1 MSSVLAL
8 VDCRSFYV
16 SVERVWDSALRN
28 KPVVVLGNNDSAV
41 VALSDEARA
50 LGIRRG
56 MPVFECKDIIEQHH
70 VLCFSSNYSLY
81 GDFSARVRQT
91 LLAFV
96 SSPALIETNSIDEWW
111 LDSGHIAI
119 DDLVRFGRKIRATI
133 LQHVGLPTGVTL
145 APTKTLT
152 KIGGEIVK
160 QYPEH
165 RGVLALVAT
174 PKEELDEWLSRIVV
188 DDVWMVGPRRAE
200 QLNAAGIYTAQQLR
214 DADLA
219 WVHRRF
225 SVVTARTVLELRGV
239 PCIPLKPVSNPK
251 KHIASAKTFG
261 RPIERLEALC
271 QAIAAY
277 VARAAEKLR
286 SQRSVALSVSVF
298 ITTNRFNTSLPQ
310 YSNSASRQLLTASA
324 FTPDLV
330 DAALDALRSIFRIGF
345 TYTKAGV
352 FLSQISERSHIQ
364 PDLFGAYDP
373 ERYERSERI
382 MVAVDH
388 INRLFGPDT
397 LFFGSMGL
405 TSERTWSMRQEHLS
419 KHYTTRWQEILE
431 VSAR

>member
-16 SVERVWDSALRN
+16 SVERVWDSELRN

-56 MPVFECKDIIEQHH
+56 MPVFECRDIIEEHH
-70 VLCFSSNYSLY
+70 VVCFSSNFPLY
-81 GDFSARVRQT
+81 GNFSARVRQT
-91 LLAFV
+91 LLAFA
-96 SSPALIETNSIDEWW
+96 SSPELIETNSIDEWW
-111 LDSGHIAI
+111 LDAGHIST
-119 DDLVRFGRKIRATI
+119 DDLVRFGREIRATI

-165 RGVLALVAT
+165 MGVLALVAT
-174 PKEELDEWLSRIVV
+174 PKKELDEWLSRIAI
-188 DDVWMVGPRRAE
+188 DDVWMVGPRRAK

-214 DADLA
+214 DADLS

-239 PCIPLKPVSNPK
+239 PCIPLKPVSKPK
-251 KHIASAKTFG
+251 KNIASAKTFG
-261 RPIERLEALC
+261 RPVERLESLC

-286 SQRSVALSVSVF
+286 SQGSVAGSVSVF
-298 ITTNRFNTSLPQ
+298 LTTNRFNTSLPQ
-310 YSNSASRQLLTASA
+310 YSNSASKQLLTASA

-330 DAALDALRSIFRIGF
+330 DTALDALHSIFRLGF
-345 TYTKAGV
+345 AYTKAGV
-352 FLSQISERSHIQ
+352 FLSQISAKDHIQ
-364 PDLFGAYDP
+364 PDLFGAYNA
-373 ERYERSERI
+373 EVYARKERI
-382 MVAVDH
+382 VAAVDH
-388 INRLFGPDT
+388 INHLFGPDT
-397 LFFGSMGL
+397 IFFGSMGL
-405 TSERTWSMRQEHLS
+405 AAERTWRMRQEHLS

-431 VSAR
+431 VNAR